1 MRKRVVV
8 AAGATALVAAV
19 VAGGVAA
26 ASSGDEP
33 GSGNV
38 SRQQAEDATQ
48 AALKATGGGHANS
61 VERDGEN
68 GATWEVEVTRTDG
81 QTVDVRLDD
90 SYHVV
95 VIESDHEDASGS

>member
-1 MRKRVVV
+1 MRKRAVV
-8 AAGATALVAAV
+8 AAGATALAAAV

-26 ASSGDEP
+26 ASGGDEP

-38 SRQQAEDATQ
+38 SQQQGERATQ
-48 AALKATGGGHANS
+48 AALRATGGGHANS

-81 QTVDVRLDD
+81 NTVDVRLDQG
-90 SYHVV
+90 YHVV
-95 VIESDHEDASGS
+95 VIESDHEDANGS